1 MKFDFLNTILIAVY
15 LLLLLQFVSLIKLLL
30 L

>member
-1 MKFDFLNTILIAVY
+1 MKFDFLNIVLIAVY
-15 LLLLLQFVSLIKLLL
+15 LLLLLQFVSLVKLLL

>member
-1 MKFDFLNTILIAVY
+1 MKFDFLNIILIAVY
-15 LLLLLQFVSLIKLLL
+15 LLLLLQFVSLVKLLL

>member
-1 MKFDFLNTILIAVY
+1 MKFDFLNIVLTFAY
-15 LLLLLQFVSLIKLLL
+15 LLLLLQFVLLVKLLL

>member
-1 MKFDFLNTILIAVY
+1 MRFDFLNIVLIAVY
-15 LLLLLQFVSLIKLLL
+15 LLLLMQFVSLVKLLL

>member
-1 MKFDFLNTILIAVY
+1 MKFDSLNIILIAVY
-15 LLLLLQFVSLIKLLL
+15 LLLLIQFVLLIRLLL